1 MPDCYVL
8 ELSSFQLEI
17 LHSHRPVAA
26 TVLNISADHLDRH
39 GDVREYAMAKERI
52 YAGGGAMIINLDD
65 ERTRRMSQAGRETI
79 TFSLNRPEADFT
91 RRRHDGETWLAQGPS
106 LLLRQSELKLRGAH
120 NAANALACLA
130 LGQAAGLPMA
140 AMVETLRRFEGLPHR
155 CEWVATHNGVEWFND
170 SKATNVGAT
179 VAALRGFADGQK
191 RVRLIA
197 GGDGKGADFSAL
209 AQSLEAHVRS
219 VALIGKSAP
228 RIAAVVAERERV
240 SYAATMQAAVDAT
253 MEQARPGDIAL
264 LSPACASLDMFE
276 NYEDRGNA
284 FQTLPGPGPGKG
296 GGVRMNPRENR
307 FGDAGAT
314 PPRAYDVWLA
324 MAALFLLSLGL
335 VMVTSS
341 SITLADR
348 NYGGPL
354 YYFWRQAAALL
365 AGLALGLVIFNIP
378 MAKWEKFSGWLLLA
392 GIALLLL
399 TIAPGIGREVNGSM
413 RWIRL
418 GPVNLQSSEFVK
430 IFVVAYVAAYM
441 VRRAASL
448 RSTFSGFVMPFGV
461 VTLVAALLLLEPDY
475 GSAVII
481 FLTMLGMLFMGGA
494 PLLRFFGCMLAA
506 AAALGAPGG
515 VGALPF
521 RPG

>member
-1 MPDCYVL
+1 MVFRSGLQPMIADFAPPTTANRRFDTLVLGLGKTGLSCVRHLAKQGETVAVADDSDAPPALEALREQHPEAPVFLGESFDEALLRRAGRVVVSPGVPGSHPTIWNAKALGLEVIGDVELFCRNAPAPLIAVTGSNGKSTVVSLLAAMFQRAGRRAGLGGNIGAPALDLLEQPMPDCYVL

-120 NAANALACLA
+120 NATNALACLA
-130 LGQAAGLPMA
+130 LGHAAGLPMA

-264 LSPACASLDMFE
+264 LSPACASFDMFE

-284 FQTLPGPGPGKG
+284 FKRCL
-296 GGVRMNPRENR
+296 
-307 FGDAGAT
+307 A
-314 PPRAYDVWLA
+314 RALA
-324 MAALFLLSLGL
+324 KAEG
-335 VMVTSS
+335 
-341 SITLADR
+341 
-348 NYGGPL
+348 
-354 YYFWRQAAALL
+354 
-365 AGLALGLVIFNIP
+365 
-378 MAKWEKFSGWLLLA
+378 SG
-392 GIALLLL
+392 
-399 TIAPGIGREVNGSM
+399 
-413 RWIRL
+413 
-418 GPVNLQSSEFVK
+418 
-430 IFVVAYVAAYM
+430 
-441 VRRAASL
+441 
-448 RSTFSGFVMPFGV
+448 
-461 VTLVAALLLLEPDY
+461 
-475 GSAVII
+475 
-481 FLTMLGMLFMGGA
+481 
-494 PLLRFFGCMLAA
+494 
-506 AAALGAPGG
+506 
-515 VGALPF
+515 
-521 RPG
+521 